1 MNAIPCIKYVS
12 FKGGRVDQA
21 ELLAASTI
29 LSRNASGGAGFGT
42 GLSKGLS
49 TTAALICR
57 EPTDICSRD
66 LHQGPLLEEFSPPH
80 PPPHPPPRSSPLPSM
95 DLSFLLLLPSPPPP
109 PPPLPLAIHD
119 DVHGLAE
126 RHRGRTRR
134 CLQAL
139 VGVQQERLCQLR
151 LDCGLSKGLSTTAA
165 VICRE
170 PTDICSRDLHQGP
183 LLKEF

>member
-66 LHQGPLLEEFSPPH
+66 LHQGPLLEEFYPPH
-80 PPPHPPPRSSPLPSM
+80 PPPPPPHHRWRRRIYRM
-95 DLSFLLLLPSPPPP
+95 D
-109 PPPLPLAIHD
+109 
-119 DVHGLAE
+119 
-126 RHRGRTRR
+126 
-134 CLQAL
+134 
-139 VGVQQERLCQLR
+139 QERKWRRSRVQELER
-151 LDCGLSKGLSTTAA
+151 TGAA
-165 VICRE
+165 VGGLRGPSRTCRYVLMAE
-170 PTDICSRDLHQGP
+170 LGQDLAAPPHPHRSRGDEG
-183 LLKEF
+183 